1 MTRSLVLLTLLG
13 LLAGPLTAHC
23 SGGDHSSL
31 LLDVELDPAQN
42 SLSAVA
48 TIRFS
53 PELAA
58 SASVFYLHGELVV
71 DAVTLNGQPVPFRS
85 KSVLY
90 ESDYSMVA
98 RKITI
103 DKGNLPADAVLSV
116 TYSGHFSPSSAR
128 SPSDYMKIGPEGVF
142 LRAYRYSLWFPVF
155 LESGRDSY
163 LVDFEMVKF
172 RIPDDYTLVFV
183 GEKLN
188 EETANGFT
196 TSTWTVNDAPIHDLQ
211 ITARKFQV
219 LTRGN
224 VAVYHLD
231 AEASRSAADSI
242 ADLSTELLRY
252 YAANYRDNSN
262 ISSVNVL
269 EMPQYGDI
277 SAGNMIGI
285 SSETFRAFREED
297 YPKRTIAHE
306 LVHPFVAVPV
316 KRADAVYSLAVEGFP
331 SYFHLLA
338 LSEIDG
344 SDAYDDFLRRV
355 EHWYVQNKGAS
366 EDQRGNTHPP
376 EIPLLEISAEQLS
389 EYKDG
394 YILWGRSKLFFNY
407 LLRHMGG
414 KDFARFAKT
423 LFSRDSLTEESFVA
437 LCNQFL
443 PGQEDQV
450 HDWLYTNAYPE
461 NFRLIDSQQQ

>member
-1 MTRSLVLLTLLG
+1 MKKIL
-13 LLAGPLTAHC
+13 
-23 SGGDHSSL
+23 
-31 LLDVELDPAQN
+31 Q
-42 SLSAVA
+42 
-48 TIRFS
+48 
-53 PELAA
+53 
-58 SASVFYLHGELVV
+58 
-71 DAVTLNGQPVPFRS
+71 
-85 KSVLY
+85 LY
-90 ESDYSMVA
+90 KEIMFA
-98 RKITI
+98 
-103 DKGNLPADAVLSV
+103 
-116 TYSGHFSPSSAR
+116 
-128 SPSDYMKIGPEGVF
+128 
-142 LRAYRYSLWFPVF
+142 RYS
-155 LESGRDSY
+155 
-163 LVDFEMVKF
+163 
-172 RIPDDYTLVFV
+172 
-183 GEKLN
+183 N
-188 EETANGFT
+188 
-196 TSTWTVNDAPIHDLQ
+196 
-211 ITARKFQV
+211 V
-219 LTRGN
+219 LTRLIQ
-224 VAVYHLD
+224 VMFLLF
-231 AEASRSAADSI
+231 SAHVTTWADEFQDSFKQG
-242 ADLSTELLRY
+242 
-252 YAANYRDNSN
+252 
-262 ISSVNVL
+262 L
-269 EMPQYGDI
+269 E
-277 SAGNMIGI
+277 
-285 SSETFRAFREED
+285 AFREED

-306 LVHPFVAVPV
+306 LVHPFVSVPV
-316 KRADAVYSLAVEGFP
+316 KRSDAVYSLAVEGFP

-344 SDAYDDFLRRV
+344 GDAYDDFLRRV